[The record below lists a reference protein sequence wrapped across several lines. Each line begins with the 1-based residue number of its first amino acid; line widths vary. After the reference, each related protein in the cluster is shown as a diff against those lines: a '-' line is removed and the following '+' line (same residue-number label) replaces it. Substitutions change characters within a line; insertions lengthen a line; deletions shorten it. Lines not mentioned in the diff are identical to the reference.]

1 MKTLDSPFNRLI
13 IYLNYN
19 AFFII
24 MQSQIKMLINTFSMN
39 VLHLQVES
47 KVPPYLQKLF
57 YANNNNKDFNYK

>member
-1 MKTLDSPFNRLI
+1 
-13 IYLNYN
+13 
-19 AFFII
+19 

-47 KVPPYLQKLF
+47 KVSPYLQKLF

>member
-1 MKTLDSPFNRLI
+1 
-13 IYLNYN
+13 
-19 AFFII
+19 
-24 MQSQIKMLINTFSMN
+24 MN